1 MEKKS
6 ISVIGGDLR
15 SIKLIELLSMDGVK
29 VYIYGFDYADELA
42 DNPNIVNCK
51 TYKEAIKKSQ
61 VIIAPIP
68 FSSDRHNLL
77 MTFSDEKLEIQ
88 EFLENVDGKII
99 LGGNFSEDVRKSFEE
114 KNVKYIDL
122 IKREEF
128 SVLNAISTA
137 EGTIEIILR
146 ETGRT
151 IHGSKILV
159 MGFGRV
165 GKVLANKL
173 AGIGAKVYCEARK
186 NEDIAWIKAYGY
198 NPIELKD
205 LDNYIGDFEVI
216 VNTIPFEVLDKSRLE
231 LVKKDVLLIDLA
243 SNPGGIDRNAAKQ
256 RKLKFIWALSLPG
269 KVAPITSAEF
279 IKETLDNVL
288 EELN

>member
-1 MEKKS
+1 MSNS

-15 SIKLIELLSMDGVK
+15 SIKLIELLSKDGTK
-29 VYIYGFDYADELA
+29 VYTYGFDLADEIV
-42 DNPNIVNCK
+42 DDKNIVQCK
-51 TYKEAIKKSQ
+51 NYKEAIEKSK

-68 FSSDRHNLL
+68 FSSDRQNLL
-77 MTFSDEKLEIQ
+77 MTFSEDKIAIS
-88 EFLENVDGKII
+88 EFLDNIDGKIV
-99 LGGNFSEDVRKSFEE
+99 LGGNFSEDVRKEFDN
-114 KNVKYIDL
+114 KKVQYIDL

-128 SVLNAISTA
+128 SVLNAIATA
-137 EGTIEIILR
+137 EGTIEIVLR
-146 ETGRT
+146 ETQRT
-151 IHGSKILV
+151 LHGSKVLV

-165 GKVLANKL
+165 GKVLSDKL
-173 AGIGAKVYCEARK
+173 AGLGARVYCEARK

-198 NPIELKD
+198 NPIELKE
-205 LDNYIGDFEVI
+205 LDKYIGDFEII
-216 VNTIPFEVLDKSRLE
+216 VNTIPFEVLNEQKLN

-243 SNPGGIDRNAAKQ
+243 SNPGGIDRKAARDK
-256 RKLKFIWALSLPG
+256 KLKFIWALSLPG

>member
-1 MEKKS
+1 MGNS

-15 SIKLIELLSMDGVK
+15 SIKLIELLSKDGTK
-29 VYIYGFDYADELA
+29 VYTYGFDLAEEIEDEK
-42 DNPNIVNCK
+42 NIIQCK
-51 TYKEAIKKSQ
+51 NYKEAIEKSK

-68 FSSDRHNLL
+68 FSSDRQNLL
-77 MTFSDEKLEIQ
+77 MTFSEDKISIS
-88 EFLENVDGKII
+88 EFLDNIDGKIV
-99 LGGNFSEDVRKSFEE
+99 LGGNFSEDVRKEFDN
-114 KNVKYIDL
+114 KKVQYIDL

-128 SVLNAISTA
+128 SVLNAIATA

-151 IHGSKILV
+151 LHGSKVLV

-165 GKVLANKL
+165 GKVLSDKL
-173 AGIGAKVYCEARK
+173 AGLGAKVYCEARK

-198 NPIELKD
+198 NPIELKE
-205 LDNYIGDFEVI
+205 LDKYIGDFEVI
-216 VNTIPFEVLDKSRLE
+216 VNTIPFEVLNEQRLN

-243 SNPGGIDRNAAKQ
+243 SNPGGIDRKAARDK
-256 RKLKFIWALSLPG
+256 KLKFIWALSLPG
-269 KVAPITSAEF
+269 RVAPITSAEF

-288 EELN
+288 EELK

>member
-1 MEKKS
+1 MENS

-15 SIKLIELLSMDGVK
+15 SIKLIELLSQERK
-29 VYIYGFDYADELA
+29 KIYTYGFDLADEFI
-42 DNPNIVNCK
+42 DNKNIIQCK
-51 TYKEAIKKSQ
+51 TYKDAISKSN

-68 FSSDRHNLL
+68 FSSDRKNLL
-77 MTFSDEKLEIQ
+77 MTFSEDKILIS
-88 EFLENVDGKII
+88 EFLKNIDGKIV
-99 LGGNFSEDVRKSFEE
+99 LGGNFSEEVRNDFDNR
-114 KNVKYIDL
+114 NVKYIDL

-146 ETGRT
+146 ETQRT
-151 IHGSKILV
+151 LHGSKVLV

-165 GKVLANKL
+165 GKVLSDKL
-173 AGIGAKVYCEARK
+173 AGIGAKVFCEARK

-198 NPIELKD
+198 NPIELKE
-205 LDNYIGDFEVI
+205 LDKYIGDFEII
-216 VNTIPFEVLDKSRLE
+216 VNTIPFEVLDSDKLD

-243 SNPGGIDRNAAKQ
+243 SNPGGIDRKTAKDK
-256 RKLKFIWALSLPG
+256 KLKLIWALSLPG

>member
-1 MEKKS
+1 MENS

-15 SIKLIELLSMDGVK
+15 SIKLIELLSQENKK
-29 VYIYGFDYADELA
+29 VYTYGFELSEELS
-42 DNPNIVNCK
+42 NEKNIIRCSN
-51 TYKEAIKKSQ
+51 YKEAISKSKL
-61 VIIAPIP
+61 IISPIP
-68 FSSDRHNLL
+68 FSSDRKNLL
-77 MTFSDEKLEIQ
+77 MTFSDEKISIED
-88 EFLENVDGKII
+88 FLNNVEEKIVI
-99 LGGNFSEDVRKSFEE
+99 GGNFSEDVRKKFES
-114 KNVKYIDL
+114 KKVQYIDL

-128 SVLNAISTA
+128 SVLNAICTA
-137 EGTIEIILR
+137 EGTIEIIIR

-151 IHGSKILV
+151 IHGSNILI

-173 AGIGAKVYCEARK
+173 YGMGAKVYCEARK

-198 NPIELKD
+198 NPIELKE
-205 LDNYIGDFEVI
+205 LSQNLGNFEII
-216 VNTIPFEVLDKSRLE
+216 VNTIPFEVLNEKMLN

-243 SNPGGIDRNAAKQ
+243 SNPGGIDRKSAKEK
-256 RKLKFIWALSLPG
+256 KLKLIWALSLPG

-288 EELN
+288 EELK

>member
-1 MEKKS
+1 MENS

-15 SIKLIELLSMDGVK
+15 SIKLIELLSQENKK
-29 VYIYGFDYADELA
+29 VYTYGFELSEELS
-42 DNPNIVNCK
+42 NEKNIIRCSN
-51 TYKEAIKKSQ
+51 YKEAISKSKL
-61 VIIAPIP
+61 IISPIP
-68 FSSDRHNLL
+68 FSSDRKNLL
-77 MTFSDEKLEIQ
+77 MTFSDEKISIED
-88 EFLENVDGKII
+88 FLNNVEEKIVI
-99 LGGNFSEDVRKSFEE
+99 GGNFSEDVRKKFES
-114 KNVKYIDL
+114 KKVQYIDL

-137 EGTIEIILR
+137 EGTIEIIIR

-151 IHGSKILV
+151 IHGSNILI

-173 AGIGAKVYCEARK
+173 YGMGAKVYCEARK

-198 NPIELKD
+198 NPIELKE
-205 LDNYIGDFEVI
+205 LSQNLGNFEI
-216 VNTIPFEVLDKSRLE
+216 N

-243 SNPGGIDRNAAKQ
+243 SNPGGIDRKSAKEK
-256 RKLKFIWALSLPG
+256 KLKLIWALSLPG

-288 EELN
+288 EELK

>member
-1 MEKKS
+1 MENS

-15 SIKLIELLSMDGVK
+15 SIKLIELLSQENKK
-29 VYIYGFDYADELA
+29 VYTYGFELSEELS
-42 DNPNIVNCK
+42 NEKNIIRCSN
-51 TYKEAIKKSQ
+51 YKEAISKSKL
-61 VIIAPIP
+61 IISPIP
-68 FSSDRHNLL
+68 FSSDRKNLL
-77 MTFSDEKLEIQ
+77 MTFSDEKISIE
-88 EFLENVDGKII
+88 EFLNNVEEKIVI
-99 LGGNFSEDVRKSFEE
+99 GGNFSEDVRKKFES
-114 KNVKYIDL
+114 KKVQYIDL

-137 EGTIEIILR
+137 EGTIEIIIR

-151 IHGSKILV
+151 IHGSNILI

-173 AGIGAKVYCEARK
+173 YGMGAKVYCEARK

-198 NPIELKD
+198 NPIELKE
-205 LDNYIGDFEVI
+205 LSENLGNFEII
-216 VNTIPFEVLDKSRLE
+216 VNTIPFEVLNEKMLN

-243 SNPGGIDRNAAKQ
+243 SNPGGIDRKSAKEK
-256 RKLKFIWALSLPG
+256 KLKLIWALSLPG

-288 EELN
+288 EELK